1 MTVREKGG
9 GRSKEVSTTSS
20 SEETVEVVSSSVVE
34 EARRIVESESR
45 SSVLEVTSEVVTDS
59 KGNVIEIV
67 ESAPS
72 ARRSAGKSC
81 QELLASER
89 ARSVA
94 TPRDVESSSRTE
106 TVVERSTSCSKS
118 IVERSSSSSRVGAK
132 VNGASSREASSRSE
146 SRTCEEAARSASR
159 IGETGERADDKGR
172 VASTR
177 GRSAGTTLEAA
188 SARVKFAEDAGRR
201 EERKGGEVA
210 TRCNKP
216 GQSAWDGTFVVEKPP
231 SPSKPRDEASRLVSK
246 AFDAARESS
255 SSVEISSAESR
266 RSSSSLEQRS
276 TTVTRDSKI
285 LVDRD
290 RGLERVSEDTI
301 DFAGDHKRTSSSAR
315 YSKPG
320 ESAWDGTFVIEK
332 TPEPRKRNAL
342 DSSGVFLDGERAGG
356 LESARRGEERSWDEK
371 GGREEGM
378 RDSSRFVAEERRRAA
393 RPGQSSW
400 NGEFVYEKRRGE
412 GEDGKPRTVV
422 RRGERR
428 HDSDVDVQDV
438 TEEQNVSTVSESS
451 VSSSYI
457 VEYATATDERRKTVE
472 KASSV
477 SGAILEE
484 DSAEEKKPARSTWD
498 VYENAATRKGEPT
511 CGKPTTDHRRSTI
524 VIRDVTGDNSINE
537 AEISTASY
545 VVEHSSSQQSFTD
558 VRDSS
563 LSSVHETIV
572 YDVAQPTRPT
582 DSSSRPGTPE
592 RVGKATRDVGVAK
605 PGSSAWDGTFVA
617 ERQAAPRSSKHL
629 VTDATL
635 DVRDATERI
644 SKVFSNSIVVEQS
657 TVHHSYSDSSNLDY
671 STSSVETVIVRDGVP
686 AAVQKSVTIE
696 EDLEKKAVDRKSS
709 AKSSAEAAKSER
721 PSKPG
726 ASTWDGSFVPEK
738 QPEKPVH
745 DHVHPVDKGEAPRIS
760 PTDLG
765 RLRKDEQPTYVTE
778 KSITVRDASKE
789 TSEFVASTTTLV
801 SDTSETLESSKYSI
815 VREEPAAPRREPASR
830 SAEKDRPEK
839 VDRSPRP
846 TKPGASTWDGSFVYE
861 KPQDRSKKPIEKGP
875 LQSPTRDAED
885 GGRPTSPS
893 LGRDAT
899 KISMAKQRDAA
910 DKKESTDID
919 VARSSYVIDQSSSF
933 TSVQD
938 VRDVVEERVIGEFTR
953 DTRKDVVSNE

>member
-45 SSVLEVTSEVVTDS
+45 SSVLEVTSASREVVTDS

-89 ARSVA
+89 AV
-94 TPRDVESSSRTE
+94 PRDVESSSRTE

-118 IVERSSSSSRVGAK
+118 IVERSSSSSRVGVK

-146 SRTCEEAARSASR
+146 SRTCEEATRSASR
-159 IGETGERADDKGR
+159 IGETGERAADKGR
-172 VASTR
+172 VTSTR

-231 SPSKPRDEASRLVSK
+231 SPSKPRDEASRLASK

-285 LVDRD
+285 LVHDRD

-342 DSSGVFLDGERAGG
+342 DSSGVFLDGERVGG

-371 GGREEGM
+371 RGREEGM

-412 GEDGKPRTVV
+412 SEDGKPRTVV
-422 RRGERR
+422 RRGEKR

-498 VYENAATRKGEPT
+498 ENAATRKGEPT

-617 ERQAAPRSSKHL
+617 ERQAGDSPAPRPSKHL

-709 AKSSAEAAKSER
+709 AKSSTEAAKSER
-721 PSKPG
+721 TSKPG

-745 DHVHPVDKGEAPRIS
+745 DHVHPVDKGEAPGIS

-839 VDRSPRP
+839 VDRSLRP

-899 KISMAKQRDAA
+899 KISKQRDAA

>member
-9 GRSKEVSTTSS
+9 GRSKEVSTTST

-45 SSVLEVTSEVVTDS
+45 SSVLEVTSASREVVTDS

-89 ARSVA
+89 AV
-94 TPRDVESSSRTE
+94 PRDVESSSRTE

-118 IVERSSSSSRVGAK
+118 IVERSSSSSRVGVK

-146 SRTCEEAARSASR
+146 SRTCEEATRSASR
-159 IGETGERADDKGR
+159 VGETGERADDKGR
-172 VASTR
+172 
-177 GRSAGTTLEAA
+177 
-188 SARVKFAEDAGRR
+188 
-201 EERKGGEVA
+201 
-210 TRCNKP
+210 
-216 GQSAWDGTFVVEKPP
+216 
-231 SPSKPRDEASRLVSK
+231 
-246 AFDAARESS
+246 
-255 SSVEISSAESR
+255 
-266 RSSSSLEQRS
+266 RS

-285 LVDRD
+285 LVD

-371 GGREEGM
+371 RGREEGM

-422 RRGERR
+422 RRGEKR

-484 DSAEEKKPARSTWD
+484 DSAEEK
-498 VYENAATRKGEPT
+498 N
-511 CGKPTTDHRRSTI
+511 
-524 VIRDVTGDNSINE
+524 
-537 AEISTASY
+537 
-545 VVEHSSSQQSFTD
+545 QQSFTD

-617 ERQAAPRSSKHL
+617 ERQAGDSPAPRSSKHL

-738 QPEKPVH
+738 RPEKPVH

-815 VREEPAAPRREPASR
+815 VREEPAAPRREPALR

-839 VDRSPRP
+839 GDRSLRP

-861 KPQDRSKKPIEKGP
+861 KPQDRSKRPIEKGP

>member
-484 DSAEEKKPARSTWD
+484 DLAEEKKPARSTWD
-498 VYENAATRKGEPT
+498 VYENAAARKGEPT

-726 ASTWDGSFVPEK
+726 ASTWDGSFVAEK

-839 VDRSPRP
+839 VDRFPRP

-933 TSVQD
+933 TSMQD